1 MREKIEAL
9 VEKYTDG
16 YYTQLYLYNEEDE
29 EEGSLIKDLENLFE
43 ENGIGIFEYS
53 IKRSTVFSC
62 PSGDYGY
69 LSIALVDD
77 DNCLIHLC
85 YEIR

>member
-9 VEKYTDG
+9 VEKYADG
-16 YYTQLYLYNEEDE
+16 YYTHLYIYNERDE
-29 EEGSLIKDLENLFE
+29 LESSLIKELDNLFE

-69 LSIALVDD
+69 LSIALTYDD
-77 DNCLIHLC
+77 CLIHLC
-85 YEIR
+85 YETA

>member
-1 MREKIEAL
+1 MRAKIEAL
-9 VEKYTDG
+9 VEKYTNG
-16 YYTQLYLYNEEDE
+16 YCTHLYKYNEEDE
-29 EEGSLIKDLENLFE
+29 EESSLTEELEKLFE

-53 IKRSTVFSC
+53 IEHDTVFSC

-69 LSIALVDD
+69 LSIALVH

-85 YEIR
+85 YDIG

>member
-9 VEKYTDG
+9 VEEYSDE
-16 YYTQLYLYNEEDE
+16 YRAHLYKYNEEDE
-29 EEGSLIKDLENLFE
+29 KEYSLIEDLEKLFE

-53 IKRSTVFSC
+53 IEHDTVFSC

-85 YEIR
+85 YEIG

>member
-9 VEKYTDG
+9 IKKYTDG
-16 YYTQLYLYNEEDE
+16 YHTQLYMYNEEDE
-29 EEGSLIKDLENLFE
+29 KESSLIEDLEDLFY
-43 ENGIGIFEYS
+43 ENGIGISKYS
-53 IKRSTVFSC
+53 IEHDTVFSC

-69 LSIALVDD
+69 LSIALVH

-85 YEIR
+85 YDIG

>member
-1 MREKIEAL
+1 MREKIDAL
-9 VEKYTDG
+9 IEKYTDG
-16 YYTQLYLYNEEDE
+16 YHTNLYLYNEEDDKE
-29 EEGSLIKDLENLFE
+29 SSLIEELENLFE

-53 IKRSTVFSC
+53 IEHGTVFSC